1 MIILAKTK
9 KPIGITEGKFHPC
22 PDSPNCVSTQ
32 SPNEKHKIVPIK
44 YNTSLQEAKNKILKI
59 IDSLKRTKI
68 ITDTENYIHIEFRT
82 ALFKFVDDVEFF
94 FNDSEKL
101 IHFRSAARLGYSDMG
116 VNRKRME
123 NITKLFISE
132 N

>member
-1 MIILAKTK
+1 M
-9 KPIGITEGKFHPC
+9 
-22 PDSPNCVSTQ
+22 
-32 SPNEKHKIVPIK
+32 
-44 YNTSLQEAKNKILKI
+44 KI